1 MHGEAPKSAVT
12 TTGRRWAVWLG
23 LVLIVAA
30 SAATYYAFTSTTE
43 QRNTRSRF
51 ARGNLP
57 VPVLA
62 DAAKRADVP
71 IYLEAVG
78 TARALNT
85 VTVRPQ
91 VDGKLIA
98 VNFKEGQDVK
108 KGDVL
113 ARIDPTTYQAQ
124 LDQAVAKKAQDQAQ
138 LANAR
143 RDLERYERL
152 AATNSINQQQ
162 ADTQKALVAQ
172 LEAQVQSDQAAID
185 NARAILGYTTISAP
199 IDGRT
204 GIRAVDEGNI
214 VRASDASGIVVITQ
228 IRPISVVFNVPQQNL
243 DDVNAAFAKGALP
256 ADTMRSDNDAVIDR
270 GSLAVVDNQV
280 DQSTGT
286 VRLKA
291 DFPNKDLQLWPGQF
305 VNVRLLI
312 DTLKQVVVVPTGAVQ
327 RGPRGTFVYVVKD
340 DSTVAMR
347 PVTVARQDELQAVI
361 GQGLEP
367 GERVVTTGF
376 VNLTDGSKVAVSQPG
391 GGPPAAGARPRRDGA
406 GTGAGAGGGER
417 RQRPGNP
424 QGGAAAR

>member
-1 MHGEAPKSAVT
+1 MHGDKPTATQSPPA
-12 TTGRRWAVWLG
+12 TTGRRWGVWLG
-23 LVLIVAA
+23 LLLIVAVA
-30 SAATYYAFTSTTE
+30 AATYYAFSGGTPE
-43 QRNTRSRF
+43 DNRRGRFSRGD
-51 ARGNLP
+51 AP

-62 DAAKRADVP
+62 HAAKRADVP
-71 IYLEAVG
+71 VYLEAVG
-78 TARALNT
+78 TARALNS

-98 VNFKEGQDVK
+98 VHFKEGEDVK
-108 KGDVL
+108 KGDLL

-124 LDQAVAKKAQDQAQ
+124 LEKAIAKTAHDEAQ

-143 RDLERYERL
+143 IDLERYERL
-152 AATNSINQQQ
+152 AATNSINRQQS
-162 ADTQKALVAQ
+162 DTQKALVAQ

-185 NARAILGYTTISAP
+185 NARAVLGYTTINAP

-228 IRPISVVFNVPQQNL
+228 IRPISVVFNVPQQSL
-243 DDVNAAFAKGALP
+243 DDVNTAFAKGPLP
-256 ADTMRSDNDAVIDR
+256 ADTMRSDTDAVIDR
-270 GSLAVVDNQV
+270 GSLTVVDNQV

-291 DFPNKDLQLWPGQF
+291 EFPNKDLQLWPGQF

-327 RGPRGTFVYVVKD
+327 RGPKGTFVYVIED
-340 DSTVAMR
+340 DSTAAMR

-361 GQGLEP
+361 GTGLEP

-376 VNLTDGSKVAVSQPG
+376 VNLTDGSKISVSAPG
-391 GGPPAAGARPRRDGA
+391 GAPAAGSRPRGDGVA
-406 GTGAGAGGGER
+406 GEPGR
-417 RQRPGNP
+417 RRNNA
-424 QGGAAAR
+424 GGAAPR